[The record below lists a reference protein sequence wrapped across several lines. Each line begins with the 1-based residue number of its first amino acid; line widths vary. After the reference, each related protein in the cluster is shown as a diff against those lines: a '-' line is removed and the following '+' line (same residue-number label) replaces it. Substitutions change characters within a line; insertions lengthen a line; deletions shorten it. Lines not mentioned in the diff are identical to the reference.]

1 MSFIADLLLIAA
13 AGCAALYCFVLSR
26 KLKKFTN
33 LEQGMGGAVAVLS
46 VQVDDLTKA
55 LKGAQ
60 QTAAGSAKE
69 LKDLT
74 ARAEAATSRLEL
86 LLASTHDLPK
96 TSAEPRKVR
105 RVRRKREQDSL
116 AEALV

>member
-1 MSFIADLLLIAA
+1 MSLLADFLLIAA

-33 LEQGMGGAVAVLS
+33 LEDGMGGAVAVLS

-60 QTAAGSAKE
+60 SMAAGSAAELKE
-69 LKDLT
+69 LP
-74 ARAEAATSRLEL
+74 ARAEAATSRLEI
-86 LLASTHDLPK
+86 LLASTHDLPE
-96 TSAEPRKVR
+96 TDTEPRQVR
-105 RVRRKREQDSL
+105 RVRRKRPTNAGQ
-116 AEALV
+116 EALV